1 MNQKKIAVIVRER
14 QSEALRMSI
23 GLTILDDSIDVFL
36 IQPLK
41 DEANTVQE
49 LEGVLE
55 LGLKVYSLFPDER
68 FNQITVEEMAKMLYG
83 YDHIIPY

>member
-55 LGLKVYSLFPDER
+55 LGLKVYSLFLDER
-68 FNQITVEEMAKMLYG
+68 FNQITVEEMAKMLHR